1 MADDGSSETP
11 GPDPSHDAA
20 GAVATDGTLRTDD
33 RPAAPAGVRSRVV
46 RLAIGWLPEETPVRH
61 MLSVSFIDSVGT
73 GMFLTGSALFFTRD
87 IGLTAAQVGLGLSLA
102 AVTGFLCTVPVGRLS
117 DRFGALPVLVTLQI
131 WRAAWFFAYP
141 FVDDLPWFLVVCCLA
156 GAGEW
161 AAGPV
166 VQSLLG
172 SLVAPPARV
181 RTMAAVMLVRNI
193 GFVFGAASATI
204 AIALGGGNVYRA
216 LVILDAVSFL
226 ASGALLLRLRGRL
239 AVAEPPPNDP
249 EQEHAEPRNRPSLR
263 YLVLACLNGVL
274 YLHAVILSVGLPLW
288 ITTET
293 KAPVELVGA
302 VVVLNTVLAISL
314 QMRLS
319 RGVDGLRPAA
329 SRQLRA
335 GFILAVC
342 CGLVSLTGSTAPAVA
357 ATLLLTATVALTVG
371 EIYQSVGAW
380 GVSYGYAPDASRGY
394 HLSIY
399 SLGSTGTMIVG
410 PALLTSVVMPA
421 GTLGW
426 LGLAVVLAVAGA
438 LVPVVVRFRRP
449 PAAEPSLP
457 V

>member
-1 MADDGSSETP
+1 MADDGSP
-11 GPDPSHDAA
+11 DAPAPDPSHETV
-20 GAVATDGTLRTDD
+20 GAVATDSARRTDD
-33 RPAAPAGVRSRVV
+33 QPAAPTGVRSRMV
-46 RLAIGWLPEETPVRH
+46 RLAVGWLPDGTPVRR
-61 MLSVSFIDSVGT
+61 MLTVSFIDSLGT

-102 AVTGFLCTVPVGRLS
+102 AVAGFLCSVPVGRLS
-117 DRFGALPVLVTLQI
+117 DRFGALPLLVALQF

-141 FVDDLPWFLVVCCLA
+141 FVADLPWFLVVCCLA

-172 SLVAPPARV
+172 SLVAPAARV
-181 RTMAAVMLVRNI
+181 RAMAAVMLVRNI
-193 GFVFGAASATI
+193 GFVLGATSATI
-204 AIALGGGNVYRA
+204 VIALGGGNIYRV
-216 LVILDAVSFL
+216 LVLLDAVSFL
-226 ASGALLLRLRGRL
+226 VSGALLLRLRGRL
-239 AVAEPPPNDP
+239 AVARPPATAPEP
-249 EQEHAEPRNRPSLR
+249 EQAERRTRPSLR
-263 YLVLACLNGVL
+263 FLTLVFLNGVL

-288 ITTET
+288 ITTRT
-293 KAPVELVGA
+293 DAPVELVGA

-329 SRQLRA
+329 SRQRRA
-335 GFILAVC
+335 GFILAAC
-342 CGLVSLTGSTAPAVA
+342 CALVSLTGPAAPAVA
-357 ATLLLTATVALTVG
+357 AALILAGTAALTVG

-394 HLSIY
+394 HLSLY
-399 SLGSTGTMIVG
+399 SLGSTGAMIVG

-421 GTLGW
+421 GLFGW
-426 LGLAVVLAVAGA
+426 LGLAAVLAAAGA
-438 LVPVVVRFRRP
+438 LVPVVVRFRRL
-449 PAAEPSLP
+449 PAAETTQP